1 MGELLQFRQ
10 APLTLQPN
18 ERNTMPIYRVYG
30 SIISFVYTDVSADSA
45 EQAIEIAGSREPEDF
60 MLTTETFGLDNEV
73 EEIN

>member
-1 MGELLQFRQ
+1 
-10 APLTLQPN
+10 
-18 ERNTMPIYRVYG
+18 MPIYRVYG

-45 EQAIEIAGSREPEDF
+45 EQAVEIAGSREPEDF